1 MSGISL
7 RHNLVVRLTHWINTL
22 AFLAL
27 IVSGSAILLAHPRL
41 YWGETGG
48 YGSPALLE
56 LPLPLNTDQSGWGRS
71 LHFLAAWM
79 CVLNGITYVLCGI
92 LTRHFGKQQV
102 MKYAAPQRIA
112 YLAVVFLFFPLMIV
126 TGLAMSP
133 AVTAAMP
140 FIGSLFGGHQSSRT
154 IHFLITGILVLFVIG
169 HVAMVVLSGFGSR
182 MRGMILGREIPLR
195 EPL

>member
-48 YGSPALLE
+48 YGSTALLE
-56 LPLPLNTDQSGWGRS
+56 LPLTLNTYQSGWGRS
-71 LHFLAAWM
+71 LHFLAAWV
-79 CVLNGITYVLCGI
+79 CVLNGIAYVGSGL
-92 LTRHFGKQQV
+92 LSHHFGKEQA
-102 MKYAAPQRIA
+102 MKYSALQRFA
-112 YLAVVFLFFPLMIV
+112 YVAVVFVLFPLMIV

-133 AVTAAMP
+133 AVTAALP
-140 FIGSLFGGHQSSRT
+140 FIGGLFGGHQSSRT
-154 IHFLITGILVLFVIG
+154 IHFFITNTLVLFLIG
-169 HVAMVVLSGFGSR
+169 HVAMVVLAGFGSR
-182 MRGMILGREIPLR
+182 MRGMILGREVPLR
-195 EPL
+195 ETL